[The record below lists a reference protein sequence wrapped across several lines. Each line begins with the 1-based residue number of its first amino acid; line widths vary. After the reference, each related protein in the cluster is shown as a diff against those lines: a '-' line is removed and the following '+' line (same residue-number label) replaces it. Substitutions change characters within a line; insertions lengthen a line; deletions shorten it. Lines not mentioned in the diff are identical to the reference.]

1 MEISKEKLDY
11 YFKKAKEAKEASK
24 STYNDV
30 ASYCYNSF
38 TIKDEA
44 RDKDEIRSVE
54 TVISTSINTFVNT
67 IMTGVFSRGA
77 NWATT
82 KVNDILF
89 QNANSTEIDTAVESR
104 KKEINESLEKGTQT
118 TFEYI
123 NQTNFYTEIA
133 KMVKDWAVLGTGAY
147 KIRATGD
154 INKPFTYLYMS
165 LDGLYFLENQDSKI
179 EIVFRERYKFK
190 KRDITESY
198 GDKAKIPTDLTED
211 EAEMTIIECCVP
223 SEKVKGQYEF
233 LVLTTDYETVIHE
246 EVLSYN
252 PFVISRMLTEGV
264 NIWGIGLGVIGLD
277 LFKEL
282 KRLKT
287 LREEQAQNIVK
298 PPYIA
303 RGDTQLIEAFRMQ
316 SGRVNF
322 GGRTVPSIGAE
333 ADNENFMTVENVRVS
348 ESLIPVENDIANI
361 KNDIRELFI
370 SNPISD
376 VAEYKNR
383 SATETQARMQIFR
396 IRWSGPYENLQ
407 IELLEP
413 TLMVPFRILTD
424 QKIITFSESETEGEK
439 FNLDFTTIQYINE
452 LSKMQGLEKVQN
464 LINYATMADQL
475 KQLASGVALKPLEV
489 INELKEVYR
498 IPLKISMSD
507 QEFKQAEDEK
517 QALIQQAQI
526 AAQQPPEGG
535 TGLETGING
544 ENTEVL

>member
-1 MEISKEKLDY
+1 
-11 YFKKAKEAKEASK
+11 
-24 STYNDV
+24 
-30 ASYCYNSF
+30 
-38 TIKDEA
+38 
-44 RDKDEIRSVE
+44 
-54 TVISTSINTFVNT
+54 
-67 IMTGVFSRGA
+67 
-77 NWATT
+77 
-82 KVNDILF
+82 
-89 QNANSTEIDTAVESR
+89 
-104 KKEINESLEKGTQT
+104 
-118 TFEYI
+118 
-123 NQTNFYTEIA
+123 
-133 KMVKDWAVLGTGAY
+133 
-147 KIRATGD
+147 
-154 INKPFTYLYMS
+154 
-165 LDGLYFLENQDSKI
+165 
-179 EIVFRERYKFK
+179 
-190 KRDITESY
+190 
-198 GDKAKIPTDLTED
+198 
-211 EAEMTIIECCVP
+211 
-223 SEKVKGQYEF
+223 
-233 LVLTTDYETVIHE
+233 
-246 EVLSYN
+246 
-252 PFVISRMLTEGV
+252 
-264 NIWGIGLGVIGLD
+264 
-277 LFKEL
+277 
-282 KRLKT
+282 
-287 LREEQAQNIVK
+287 
-298 PPYIA
+298 
-303 RGDTQLIEAFRMQ
+303 MQ

-322 GGRTVPSIGAE
+322 GGRTAPSIGAE

>member
-67 IMTGVFSRGA
+67 IMTGVFSRGS

-89 QNANSTEIDTAVESR
+89 QNANSTEMIDTAVEEK

-147 KIRATGD
+147 KIRAKGD

-198 GDKAKIPTDLTED
+198 GDKATIPSDLTED
-211 EAEMTIIECCVP
+211 NAEMTIIECCVP
-223 SEKVKGQYEF
+223 SEKVKGKYEF
-233 LVLTTDYETVIHE
+233 LVLTTDYETIIHE
-246 EVLSYN
+246 EILSYN
-252 PFVISRMLTEGV
+252 PFVVSRMLTEGV

-303 RGDTQLIEAFRMQ
+303 RGDTQLIEAFKMK

-322 GGRTVPSIGAE
+322 GGRTAPSIGAE

-413 TLMVPFRILTD
+413 TLMIPFRILTG
-424 QKIITFSESETEGEK
+424 QKIITFSNSETEGEE
-439 FNLDFTTIQYINE
+439 FDLDFTTIQYINE

-475 KQLASGVALKPLEV
+475 KQLSSGVALKPLEV

-507 QEFKQAEDEK
+507 KEFEQAEQEK
-517 QALIQQAQI
+517 QALIQQAQ
-526 AAQQPPEGG
+526 ATAQQQGG
-535 TGLETGING
+535 GGIEAGING
-544 ENTEVL
+544 ENTEILQ